1 MRPFLAAS
9 FILVLFASPAH
20 ATLFNLS
27 SSIDGAQAGSG
38 SAASGSATLTFD
50 DVTNVITWSGSFSG
64 LVGDFTNS
72 HFHGPALPGE
82 GAGVALGFS
91 VDLDAGNR
99 SGTFVGDAAIG
110 AALGAD
116 VLAGLWYINIH
127 SAQYPGGEIRGQVIP
142 EPGTALLLGLGMLGL
157 SLRRSVR

>member
-27 SSIDGAQAGSG
+27 SSIDGAQAGNG

-50 DVTNVITWSGSFSG
+50 DVTNVFAWSGIFSG
-64 LVGDFTNS
+64 LDGDYAAS
-72 HFHGPALPGE
+72 HFHGPAAPGE
-82 GAGVALGFS
+82 GAGVRLAFS
-91 VDLDAGNR
+91 VDLDAENR
-99 SGTFVGDAAIG
+99 SGTFGGDSVIG
-110 AALGAD
+110 AAFGAE
-116 VLAGLWYINIH
+116 VLAGRWYINIH
-127 SAQYPGGEIRGQVIP
+127 SAEFSGGEIRGQVVP

>member
-27 SSIDGAQAGSG
+27 SSIDGAQAGTG
-38 SAASGSATLTFD
+38 SAASGSATLTFN
-50 DVTNVITWSGSFSG
+50 DVTNEITWSGSFSG
-64 LVGDFTNS
+64 LEGDYAAS
-72 HFHGPALPGE
+72 HFHGPAAPGV
-82 GAGVALGFS
+82 GAGVALGFD
-91 VDLDAGNR
+91 VDLDGGNR
-99 SGTFVGDAAIG
+99 SGTFVGNAVISAS
-110 AALGAD
+110 LGAD

-127 SAQYPGGEIRGQVIP
+127 SGSYPGGEIRGQVVP